1 MAWLRLL
8 RITLAP
14 TILWDVAAGAW
25 LVHGASPLNPSW
37 GFTLLACLCVYHAG
51 MVFND
56 VADRDLD
63 AKFRP
68 QRPIPSNQIRT
79 STATLAGIA
88 LFCVAWLAA
97 TPLNSEQ
104 TTLIRA
110 LMLIVLLYN
119 FSGSLLR
126 SSIGPAL
133 LAAARASSFTLG
145 ALCFTSARE
154 FIGGPYVWVAAGY
167 ALFFLFLSRL
177 AQEEEKGCTGMRG
190 LSRILA
196 ASCAPWMILAPAFSV
211 AGAVSVMTLQ
221 VFLVRPAW
229 QARHQFWSPKDV
241 QSHIRRGLSHA
252 PFVTS
257 CGLVAHGYG
266 LFALAG
272 VGIFFSVSQLA
283 KRLPPE

>member
-1 MAWLRLL
+1 M
-8 RITLAP
+8 T
-14 TILWDVAAGAW
+14 DVAAGAW
-25 LVHGASPLNPSW
+25 LVHGASPLNASW

-56 VADRDLD
+56 VADRGVDTE
-63 AKFRP
+63 FRP
-68 QRPIPSNQIRT
+68 QRPIPSGQIRT
-79 STATLAGIA
+79 STATLAGLA
-88 LFCVAWLAA
+88 LLSVAWLAT

-104 TTLIRA
+104 TTLVRA

-133 LAAARASSFTLG
+133 LAAARACSFTLG

-154 FIGGPYVWVAAGY
+154 FVGGPYVWVAAGY

-190 LSRILA
+190 LSRVLA

-211 AGAVSVMTLQ
+211 TGALSILMLQ
-221 VFLVRPAW
+221 LFMVRPAW
-229 QARHQFWSPKDV
+229 RAKHQFWPPKDV
-241 QSHIRRGLSHA
+241 QGHIRRGLSHA
-252 PFVTS
+252 PFVAS
-257 CGLVAHGYG
+257 CGLVVHGHG
-266 LFALAG
+266 LFACVG
-272 VGIFFSVSQLA
+272 VAIFLLVSQLA